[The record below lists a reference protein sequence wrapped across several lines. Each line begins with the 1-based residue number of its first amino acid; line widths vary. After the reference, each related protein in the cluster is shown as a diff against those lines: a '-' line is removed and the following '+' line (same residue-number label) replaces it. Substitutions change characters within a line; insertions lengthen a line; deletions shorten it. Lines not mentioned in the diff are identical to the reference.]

1 MTQTGQMDYW
11 TGYGPEQAGL
21 PSVDDRDR
29 FLDVKPLEGI
39 EPIAPKAK
47 RRELCP
53 SLRRSLFDDSFKA
66 DTANMEVRHKS
77 TYAILDATKVFGL
90 PETLDGSGLQHQCL
104 FQGDA
109 LTEYGDSAP
118 WVVRM
123 EENSRLTKALFT
135 IGDSPLAL
143 WQDNVGIFLR
153 TRLALDQLCRHLRRF
168 VRLRDENGK
177 WYYFRFWEPLTLLAL
192 CRHAR
197 RDEALARRFFI
208 PETDEALEFIAA
220 SAKAQ
225 FTIKWVGGRD
235 SGTANIY
242 LPWALIALL
251 EGDSELNFLKNVT
264 DLHFRL
270 FRTQV
275 GLRGPENI
283 LQNNIAITETAKGLG
298 CTTKFEVSYLCFMA
312 IWLGRGLLNDPLIP
326 WVRKNVAASG
336 GMARVIAWRK
346 AFDQHIAEVHGRNGE
361 YLAAACRKLL
371 GHIDNGLSEAS
382 LSEPTHSA
390 MHAFLQRVY
399 PQKYEAAGQRNVE
412 QFLRDLQP
420 HPLLTHHGRS
430 GSWFYGVAAFM
441 LGREFASDPTS
452 PFFKLM
458 RDRNFSMDQL
468 TARAIRI
475 LRARS
480 QPRPLFRQDT

>member
-1 MTQTGQMDYW
+1 MDYW
-11 TGYGPEQAGL
+11 TGYWPEQAGIR
-21 PSVDDRDR
+21 SVDDRNR
-29 FLDVKPLEGI
+29 FLHVEPLEGI

-47 RRELCP
+47 HRELSS
-53 SLRRSLFDDSFKA
+53 SLRSSLFGGLSKA
-66 DTANMEVRHKS
+66 EAANTADRHES
-77 TYAILDATKVFGL
+77 TYAILDATKIFGL
-90 PETLDGSGLQHQCL
+90 PETLDGSGLHYQCL
-104 FQGDA
+104 YQGDA
-109 LTEYGDSAP
+109 LTENGDFAP
-118 WVVRM
+118 WVVRL
-123 EENSRLTKALFT
+123 EESNRLTKALFT
-135 IGDSPLAL
+135 LGESPLAL

-153 TRLALDQLCRHLRRF
+153 TRLTLDQLCRHLRRF
-168 VRLRDENGK
+168 VRLRDEDGQ

-192 CRHAR
+192 CRHAHQ
-197 RDEALARRFFI
+197 DEALARRFFI

-220 SAKAQ
+220 SAKSQ
-225 FTIKWVGGRD
+225 FAIKCVGTREAGTGR
-235 SGTANIY
+235 IY
-242 LPWALIALL
+242 LPSTLIEIL
-251 EGDSELNFLKNVT
+251 GRNSELNFLQNVT

-283 LQNNIAITETAKGLG
+283 LQNNIAITETAKVLG

-382 LSEPTHSA
+382 LPEPTHSA

-452 PFFKLM
+452 PF
-458 RDRNFSMDQL
+458 
-468 TARAIRI
+468 
-475 LRARS
+475 
-480 QPRPLFRQDT
+480 